1 MALALVGSWGFV
13 FVLAIAIAIAL
24 TLVGS
29 LSVEPPPLAGSPPPL
44 EAVRLG
50 AMRLGARGRPAGVGQ
65 RLDQPPQLLPLLVTL
80 TVTVTVTVAGA
91 GAGSRG

>member
-1 MALALVGSWGFV
+1 ML
-13 FVLAIAIAIAL
+13 AIAIAL

-29 LSVEPPPLAGSPPPL
+29 LSVEPPPL

-80 TVTVTVTVAGA
+80 TVTVTVTVAVTVTVTVAGA